1 MRKLSAPGAFWM
13 HPGHINIRK
22 IMRLRTACRNLP
34 TMIYS
39 IEHELS
45 QLGNN
50 DAVGRVLYTSSNIA
64 AHNKR
69 GIKHADE

>member
-1 MRKLSAPGAFWM
+1 MAQYSQNHAL
-13 HPGHINIRK
+13 
-22 IMRLRTACRNLP
+22 ACRVPESSYNF
-34 TMIYS
+34 YS
-39 IEHELS
+39 SEHELS

-50 DAVGRVLYTSSNIA
+50 DAVGRVLYTSSAIA